1 MSSVKRVVFGKD
13 WKKTAIRIVPLGIVV
28 ILVCKFVYMP
38 FYTAGRSME
47 PTVMDKRLV
56 FVNKLAYKSKAPK
69 RGDIVAIRMAGEK
82 ISLLKRI
89 VGLPGEVVSIKNGI
103 LHINGKAYEE
113 NYMIDKGNWN
123 LKDQHLTLGQYFV
136 IGDNRSM
143 PMGLHK
149 FGKTEKN
156 RIIGKML

>member
-1 MSSVKRVVFGKD
+1 
-13 WKKTAIRIVPLGIVV
+13 
-28 ILVCKFVYMP
+28 MP

-56 FVNKLAYKSKAPK
+56 FVNKLAYRSKPPQ

-89 VGLPGEVVSIKNGI
+89 VGLPGEVVSIKDGI
-103 LHINGKAYEE
+103 LHIDGKPLDES
-113 NYMIDKGNWN
+113 YMADKGNWN
-123 LKDQHLTLGQYFV
+123 LNDQHLELGQYFV

-149 FGKTEKN
+149 FGKTEKR